1 MYATLI
7 MVFVIFCY
15 FVGRHYGRSVVFE
28 MGIVLERVL
37 SCLIIQAFCNFFLLR
52 IRDDLVVNITEISMV
67 LSAILGIP
75 GILFLYAFR
84 WISTMIGYYF

>member
-7 MVFVIFCY
+7 MVFVIFCHL
-15 FVGRHYGRSVVFE
+15 VGRCYGRSVVSE

-37 SCLIIQAFCNFFLLR
+37 SCLIIQAFCNFFILR
-52 IRDDLVVNITEISMV
+52 IRDDLVVNITEISMAI
-67 LSAILGIP
+67 SAILGIP

-84 WISTMIGYYF
+84 WISTMIECYF